1 MSHDLPPVGF
11 EPHDRKSP
19 LTAPWEPIYRN
30 AQGAW
35 VVLGVQICAAH
46 TNSRGLVHG
55 GLMDAR
61 WDDCW
66 NGDHFRGRAFRAA
79 GAGGP

>member
-11 EPHDRKSP
+11 EPHDPKSP

-35 VVLGVQICAAH
+35 VVLGVQIRAAH
-46 TNSRGLVHG
+46 TNSRVQNRMTSVVTTSNCTRESG
-55 GLMDAR
+55 GGHVDPG
-61 WDDCW
+61 DCVCATPW
-66 NGDHFRGRAFRAA
+66 
-79 GAGGP
+79 